1 MGAVALLMRATRKRR
16 FADPDGASY
25 FLDRPKGSS
34 APPRKVAR
42 RTEVSTTQVAGFDV
56 HSVRRPG
63 TPSGAR
69 PVVVHLHGG
78 AYVNEIVAQHWD
90 FVADLALELDVEVLV
105 PIYGLAPQHTAAE
118 ARALCEAVLDGVG
131 ERPCWLSGD
140 SSGAGL
146 ALVAAQARVRQPS
159 APPLRG
165 LTLLAPWLDLA
176 MLNPEL
182 DAAEARDPWLA
193 RAALREVARVWADG
207 TPLDDGLVSPLF
219 GEMTGLPPVDLWI
232 GTRDLTH
239 PDTLLLAQ
247 RLRAAGVEV
256 ALHEA
261 RGALHVFPLLP
272 VPEGRAAARAIR
284 SRIADG
290 LGLLG

>member
-1 MGAVALLMRATRKRR
+1 MGAVGLLMRVTRKRR
-16 FADPDGASY
+16 YADPDGAEH
-25 FLDRPKGSS
+25 LLGRPKGPSG
-34 APPRKVAR
+34 PPDKVAR
-42 RTEVSTTQVAGFDV
+42 RVDVSTEQVTGFDV

-63 TPSGAR
+63 TPPGTR

-131 ERPCWLSGD
+131 ERPCWLAGD

-146 ALVAAQARVRQPS
+146 ALVAAQARVRRGAQ
-159 APPLRG
+159 PLRG

-176 MLNPEL
+176 MGNPEL

-219 GEMTGLPPVDLWI
+219 GEMAGLPPVDLWV

-239 PDTLLLAQ
+239 PDTLLLAE
-247 RLRAAGVEV
+247 RLRAARVDV
-256 ALHEA
+256 TLHEA
-261 RGALHVFPLLP
+261 RGAIHVFPLLP

-284 SRIADG
+284 ARIADG
-290 LGLLG
+290 LDAAG